1 MAQHKYGLR
10 VKNQKF
16 FVDLIEK
23 LGNYAVTVDLLEV
36 KISSPVSLNWNSCGN
51 GSSKGASF
59 ILYNSARLKTL
70 LENFDSKVKSGYYP
84 KLPDFEEIDIGQ
96 LKEEVSCGGFYLN

>member
-10 VKNQKF
+10 VKNERVF
-16 FVDLIEK
+16 IDLIEK

-36 KISSPVSLNWNSCGN
+36 KVTSPVGLNWNALGN

-59 ILYNSARLKTL
+59 ILYNSARLESL
-70 LENFDSKVKSGYYP
+70 MDNFDSKVQDGYYP
-84 KLPDFEEIDIGQ
+84 PLPKFEDIDINL
-96 LKEEVSCGGFYLN
+96 LKEEVCFKIL